1 MARPKDIFLI
11 ANYAKVPKDKSKT
24 RAPGYMK
31 DDGNISYTEN
41 VIVTRGLKDRD
52 LKAAVILNLTQ
63 KTVQKFRFEGKGD
76 WESLAAY
83 YAKGYPQYLKL
94 LEPPEEKVDIGE
106 AAQENPEVIQEE
118 IDNEILEDVKA
129 VAEATADE

>member
-11 ANYAKVPKDKSKT
+11 AQYAKVPRDKSKT

-31 DDGNISYTEN
+31 DT
-41 VIVTRGLKDRD
+41 VTRGLKDRD

-94 LEPPEEKVDIGE
+94 IEPQPEPTDEEVDAAAAVKV
-106 AAQENPEVIQEE
+106 EVEE
-118 IDNEILEDVKA
+118 ETV
-129 VAEATADE
+129 TDE

>member
-11 ANYAKVPKDKSKT
+11 AQYAKVPRDKSKT

-31 DDGNISYTEN
+31 DDQNISYTEN
-41 VIVTRGLKDRD
+41 VTVTRGLKDRD

-94 LEPPEEKVDIGE
+94 IEPQPEPTDEEVDAAAAVKV
-106 AAQENPEVIQEE
+106 EVEE
-118 IDNEILEDVKA
+118 ETV
-129 VAEATADE
+129 TDE